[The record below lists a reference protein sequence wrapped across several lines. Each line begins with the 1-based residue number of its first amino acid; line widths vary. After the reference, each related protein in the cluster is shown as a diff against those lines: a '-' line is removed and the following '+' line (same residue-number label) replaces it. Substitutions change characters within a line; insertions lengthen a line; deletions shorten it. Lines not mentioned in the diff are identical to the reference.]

1 MGRKTALILGGAVAK
16 GAFEAGVL
24 EVLSEHLERIPIVRI
39 VAASAGAIN
48 AAAYAAGVRHGSEH
62 LVAARLVELWQHD
75 ASWHNVLK
83 VSPLDILHG
92 VGIGTGNRL
101 LPLLQR
107 VVEDLP
113 LLRRRPIQL
122 QLVLT
127 ALEGASGNIGE
138 QPATTFEHV
147 ASFSDAQFDTE
158 AGRSEVF
165 LAALGSGAF
174 PLLFAPVELAGVGLC
189 VDGGLVNETPIKH
202 AIAGRGVQRIIV
214 VTAEPLEFPAP
225 EPLRGV
231 KLISQLAE
239 ALINERLY
247 RDLREAQAINGYLS
261 RLDDLADEKV
271 PLDVIEKVK
280 AIFGWS
286 PLEIVQIRPA
296 GPLDGSAF
304 SAFSNTAQLRAY
316 VDAGREAARL
326 ALPTLLAP

>member
-1 MGRKTALILGGAVAK
+1 MGRKTALILASAVAK

-39 VAASAGAIN
+39 VAASAGALN
-48 AAAYAAGVRHGSEH
+48 GAVYAAGIRFGSEH

-83 VSPLDILHG
+83 VSPLDILQG

-101 LPLLQR
+101 LPLLLR
-107 VVEDLP
+107 AVESLP
-113 LLRRRPIQL
+113 LVRRRSIQL

-127 ALEGASGNIGE
+127 ALEGDAGQLGE

-147 ASFSDAQFDTE
+147 ASFRDAQFDSE
-158 AGRSEVF
+158 AGRSEV
-165 LAALGSGAF
+165 LQTALGSSAF
-174 PLLFAPVELAGVGLC
+174 PLLFAPVELPGVGVC

-202 AIAGRGVQRIIV
+202 AIEGGAVERIIV
-214 VTAEPLEFPAP
+214 VTAEPAEFPAP

-231 KLISQLAE
+231 RLISQLAE

-247 RDLREAQAINGYLS
+247 RDLRQAQAINGYLE
-261 RLDDLADEKV
+261 RLDGLADSKV

-280 AIFGWS
+280 AVLGWA
-286 PLEIVQIRPA
+286 PLEIIQIRPTR
-296 GPLDGSAF
+296 PLDGSAF
-304 SAFSNTAQLRAY
+304 SAFSNTAQLAAY
-316 VDAGREAARL
+316 VDAGREAARA
-326 ALPTLLAP
+326 ALGTLLVP

>member
-1 MGRKTALILGGAVAK
+1 MGRKTALILAGAVAK

-39 VAASAGAIN
+39 VAASAGALN
-48 AAAYAAGVRHGSEH
+48 GAVYAAGIRHGSEH

-101 LPLLQR
+101 LPLLER
-107 VVEDLP
+107 TVEELPVV
-113 LLRRRPIQL
+113 RRRSIQL

-127 ALEGASGNIGE
+127 ALEGDEGQLGE

-147 ASFSDAQFDTE
+147 ASFYDAQFDTE
-158 AGRSEVF
+158 AGRAEVF
-165 LAALGSGAF
+165 QAALGSGAF
-174 PLLFAPVELAGVGLC
+174 PLLFAPVELPGVGIC

-202 AIAGRGVQRIIV
+202 AIAGGGVERIIV
-214 VTAEPLEFPAP
+214 VSAEPTEFPVP
-225 EPLRGV
+225 EPLRGA

-247 RDLREAQAINGYLS
+247 RDLRQAQAINAYLE
-261 RLDDLADEKV
+261 RLDGLADQKV

-280 AIFGWS
+280 AVFGWV
-286 PLEIVQIRPA
+286 PLEIVQIRPSH
-296 GPLDGSAF
+296 PLDGGAF
-304 SAFSNTAQLRAY
+304 SAFSNTAQLKAY
-316 VDAGREAARL
+316 VAAGREAARA
-326 ALPTLLAP
+326 ALGALLSP

>member
-1 MGRKTALILGGAVAK
+1 MGRKTALILAGAVAK

-39 VAASAGAIN
+39 VAASAGALN
-48 AAAYAAGVRHGSEH
+48 GAVYAAGIRHGSEH

-101 LPLLQR
+101 LPLMQR
-107 VVEDLP
+107 AVEDLP
-113 LLRRRPIQL
+113 LVRRRPIQL

-127 ALEGASGNIGE
+127 ALEGTSGRIGE
-138 QPATTFEHV
+138 QPATTFEHA

-158 AGRSEVF
+158 AGRTEVF
-165 LAALGSGAF
+165 QTALGSGAF
-174 PLLFAPVELAGVGLC
+174 PLLFSPVELPGIGAC
-189 VDGGLVNETPIKH
+189 VDGGLVNNTPIKH
-202 AIAGRGVQRIIV
+202 AIEGGGVERIIV
-214 VTAEPLEFPAP
+214 VTAEPVEIPTP

-247 RDLREAQAINGYLS
+247 RDLREAHAINHYLEQ
-261 RLDDLADEKV
+261 LDGLVDSKV

-280 AIFGWS
+280 DVFGWV
-286 PLEIVQIRPA
+286 PLEIVQIRPLQ
-296 GPLDGSAF
+296 PLDGSAF
-304 SAFSNTAQLRAY
+304 SAFSNTAQLKAY
-316 VDAGREAARL
+316 VHAGREAARL
-326 ALPTLLAP
+326 ALGTLLVP